1 MTLNG
6 FLRSLR
12 GELIRQLR
20 GPRLHIWLAYRS
32 HANRQGLAWP
42 SNWLLTEETG
52 YCHKVVSKE
61 TSWLLKS
68 KWLKWEGKFRS
79 RVRVYRVQVP
89 ANVGTPTMTLDANPV
104 GTPSVTPDAN
114 VGTPT
119 MTLDQYP
126 YYDPLKSSI
135 VSQPLK
141 EEVLRSVGTIDR
153 LDRLWDFFLG
163 VTHQGRRERLT
174 PLRRQVGE
182 DRFQEAV
189 TMCGGDVTKGTQ
201 LMRLAIEAMAIPGSD
216 VNYWEIVFS
225 SPAVFQR
232 WLNNMVDL
240 PDLPHITGARTID
253 HPGPEGSQ

>member
-20 GPRLHIWLAYRS
+20 GPRLHLWLTYRS

-42 SNWLLTEETG
+42 SRRLLTEETG
-52 YCHKVVSKE
+52 YNLQIVKRQ
-61 TSWLLKS
+61 TQWLVTA
-68 KWLKWEGKFRS
+68 KWLEWTGRFRS
-79 RVRVYRVQVP
+79 RVRVYLVRVP
-89 ANVGTPTMTLDANPV
+89 ENVGGQIVP
-104 GTPSVTPDAN
+104 PDADSVGGQIVPPDPN
-114 VGTPT
+114 VGGQIVPP
-119 MTLDQYP
+119 DQGSFHT
-126 YYDPLKSSI
+126 PLKSSI
-135 VSQPLK
+135 RSQPLK

-153 LDRLWDFFLG
+153 LDRLWDFFLE

-174 PLRRQVGE
+174 PLRRKVGE
-182 DRFQEAV
+182 ARLQEAV

-240 PDLPHITGARTID
+240 PDLPHITGARMID
-253 HPGPEGSQ
+253 QPRPEGSQ